1 MQESLGIAF
10 RTGSRQRLAVI
21 RAQRTSSNPASPMGS
36 SGARPAL
43 KLEDKALG
51 AGCPWG
57 RFMALS
63 MVALTAKGN
72 SYRRI
77 NDSAATLPAAGRMSP
92 SLLKGVLSRASP
104 ALSYSHRDSEPLPK
118 RDQ

>member
-1 MQESLGIAF
+1 M
-10 RTGSRQRLAVI
+10 
-21 RAQRTSSNPASPMGS
+21 RAQRTSTNPASPMGS

-57 RFMALS
+57 RFVALS
-63 MVALTAKGN
+63 MVALMAKGN